1 MIIMSWESIFFRF
14 SISFFLVLI
23 LIRKKPLIY
32 FTIHLL
38 YPCMIFN
45 HKTWLILLYIICEHH
60 VGWRITGNLFRKFSH
75 KEQGDTVFENYKKV
89 SFNIASEASYV
100 YILSWQNIIKNAKN
114 GPILE
119 SCWKIQMR
127 HFESFLNNV
136 GEDNLLVFIIVE

>member
-1 MIIMSWESIFFRF
+1 MLGNDYYVIRINFLPFFDF
-14 SISFFLVLI
+14 FFLVLI

-75 KEQGDTVFENYKKV
+75 KEQGDTVFENYKKI
-89 SFNIASEASYV
+89 SFNYV
-100 YILSWQNIIKNAKN
+100 YILSWQKIIKNAKN
-114 GPILE
+114 CPILG

-127 HFESFLNNV
+127 HFESFSNNV

>member
-1 MIIMSWESIFFRF
+1 MSWESIFFRF

-89 SFNIASEASYV
+89 SFNYV
-100 YILSWQNIIKNAKN
+100 YILSWQKIIKNAKN

-119 SCWKIQMR
+119 SWWKIQMR
-127 HFESFLNNV
+127 HFESFSNNV

>member
-1 MIIMSWESIFFRF
+1 M
-14 SISFFLVLI
+14 V
-23 LIRKKPLIY
+23 
-32 FTIHLL
+32 
-38 YPCMIFN
+38 
-45 HKTWLILLYIICEHH
+45 
-60 VGWRITGNLFRKFSH
+60 
-75 KEQGDTVFENYKKV
+75 ENPKKV

-100 YILSWQNIIKNAKN
+100 YILSWQKIIKNAKN

>member
-1 MIIMSWESIFFRF
+1 MSWESIFFRF

-100 YILSWQNIIKNAKN
+100 YILSWQKIIKNAKN